1 MCPLQTNTTEVC
13 AFLFEEECCSTTGLV
28 LVLKNSTKGDVCE
41 LRKEGCSVIKR
52 GAAIKSMAVL
62 PACTL
67 EVWGHAGGLED
78 SEREEMRGK
87 NYQFNKESPSY
98 WRW

>member
-1 MCPLQTNTTEVC
+1 MC
-13 AFLFEEECCSTTGLV
+13 AFLFDEECCSTTGLV
-28 LVLKNSTKGDVCE
+28 LALKNSTKGDVCE
-41 LRKEGCSVIKR
+41 LRKEGCSAIKR
-52 GAAIKSMAVL
+52 GAAIKSIAVL

-78 SEREEMRGK
+78 SVREEMRGK
-87 NYQFNKESPSY
+87 NYQFNKESRSC

>member
-1 MCPLQTNTTEVC
+1 MC